1 MFNRICL
8 SGTQGGGQTAS
19 HYDNDTE
26 MSVNVIRPSDFEIA
40 KLTATNP
47 EVISGL
53 SNGRST
59 HIVEAVGSGRNLI
72 GFMRTL
78 LRGVY

>member
-1 MFNRICL
+1 M
-8 SGTQGGGQTAS
+8 G
-19 HYDNDTE
+19 HDDNDTE
-26 MSVNVIRPSDFEIA
+26 MSVNVIRRNGFGIA

-53 SNGRST
+53 SSGRST
-59 HIVEAVGSGRNLI
+59 HIIEASGSGRNRI
-72 GFMRTL
+72 EFISTL